1 MNPLKIVKLV
11 VLFCLPIFSSTSYAV
26 TCTANSVSVHVDPI
40 KISHST
46 TAGDTVWVSNSQTV
60 SVTCSDTDHMPQGEA
75 ARIYIDPDHEF
86 AHFLQGTNMK
96 LVVSID
102 GRSYDQSA
110 QAVTTQYQATLP
122 RTGSNGYCNSNSH
135 RNTSACL
142 ALPQT
147 FSFTFNL
154 SLVATGKLPDPLPAL
169 AGRTINKVF
178 VVDGIGSINSCSTH
192 CSASNPAKNFG
203 PALTGLN
210 NISYINCEPIVLI
223 ASDKGTDTVEFGRI
237 SITEAKAGKDNSHSK
252 QFAVIAAET
261 AGKHECRGINY
272 AITFTGT
279 THNSGTVFTGQGT
292 PDIGVTLQDAARPS
306 AGDIISGNRIDFTSG
321 AFNNQSDSR
330 RKEFMA
336 TLFWLKNPPQ
346 PGAFS
351 IPVNATVTFK

>member
-46 TAGDTVWVSNSQTV
+46 AAGDTVWVSNSQTV

-122 RTGSNGYCNSNSH
+122 RTGSNNHCNNG
-135 RNTSACL
+135 NTRSCP
-142 ALPQT
+142 ALSQT

-178 VVDGIGSINSCSTH
+178 VVDGIGGINACGTNCST
-192 CSASNPAKNFG
+192 SRPAKNFG

-210 NISYINCEPIVLI
+210 NISYINCEPIVSI
-223 ASDKGTDTVEFGRI
+223 ASDKGTDTVEFGRV
-237 SITEAKAGKDNSHSK
+237 SNNETQNGLLNGHSK
-252 QFAVIAAET
+252 QFAVIAAEA

-292 PDIGVTLQDAARPS
+292 PDIGVTLQDAARPG

>member
-11 VLFCLPIFSSTSYAV
+11 VLLCLPIFSSASYAV

-46 TAGDTVWVSNSQTV
+46 TAGDTVWVSNPQTV
-60 SVTCSDTDHMPQGEA
+60 SVTCRDTDYMPHGEA

-102 GRSYDQSA
+102 GRPYDQSA

-122 RTGSNGYCNSNSH
+122 RTRSDNYCSSNNHSH
-135 RNTSACL
+135 SSDCQAR
-142 ALPQT
+142 PQT

-178 VVDGIGSINSCSTH
+178 VVDGIGSINACGSHCST
-192 CSASNPAKNFG
+192 SNPAKNFG
-203 PALTGLN
+203 PALNGLN
-210 NISYINCEPIVLI
+210 NISYINCEPIVSI
-223 ASDKGTDTVEFGRI
+223 SSDKGTDTVEFGRI
-237 SITEAKAGKDNSHSK
+237 SITEAKVGKDNNHSK
-252 QFAVIAAET
+252 QFAVIAAEA

-272 AITFTGT
+272 AVTFTGT
-279 THNSGTVFTGQGT
+279 TSNSGAVFTGQGT
-292 PDIGVTLQDAARPS
+292 PDIGVTLQDAAHPGS
-306 AGDIISGNRIDFTSG
+306 GDIISGNRIDFASS
-321 AFNNQSDSR
+321 AFTNQSDSR

-346 PGAFS
+346 PGTFS

>member
-11 VLFCLPIFSSTSYAV
+11 VLLYLPIFSSSSYAV

-46 TAGDTVWVSNSQTV
+46 AAGDTVWVSNPQTV
-60 SVTCSDTDHMPQGEA
+60 SVTCRDTDHMPQGEA

-102 GRSYDQSA
+102 GSSYDQSA
-110 QAVTTQYQATLP
+110 QAVTTHYQATLP
-122 RTGSNGYCNSNSH
+122 HTGSNNHCNSS
-135 RNTSACL
+135 RNNSACS
-142 ALPQT
+142 ALSQT

-169 AGRTINKVF
+169 GGRTINKVF
-178 VVDGIGSINSCSTH
+178 VVDGIGGINACGTH

-203 PALTGLN
+203 PALNGLN
-210 NISYINCEPIVLI
+210 NISYINCEPIVSI

-237 SITEAKAGKDNSHSK
+237 SITEAKAGKDNNHSK
-252 QFAVIAAET
+252 QFAVIATEA

-272 AITFTGT
+272 AVTFTGT
-279 THNSGTVFTGQGT
+279 TRNSGSVFTGQGT
-292 PDIGVTLQDAARPS
+292 PDIGVTLQDIAGPG
-306 AGDIISGNRIDFTSG
+306 AGDIISGNRIDFTSS
-321 AFNNQSDSR
+321 AFSNQSDSR

-346 PGAFS
+346 PGTFS

>member
-1 MNPLKIVKLV
+1 MNPLNIVKLV
-11 VLFCLPIFSSTSYAV
+11 VLLCLPIFSSTSYAV
-26 TCTANSVSVHVDPI
+26 TCTANSLSVHVDPI

-46 TAGDTVWVSNSQTV
+46 AAGDTVWVSNSQTV
-60 SVTCSDTDHMPQGEA
+60 SVTCRDTDHMPQGEA

-122 RTGSNGYCNSNSH
+122 RTGSNGYCNSNNH
-135 RNTSACL
+135 RNSSDCL
-142 ALPQT
+142 ARSQT
-147 FSFTFNL
+147 FPFTFNL

-169 AGRTINKVF
+169 VGRTINKVF
-178 VVDGIGSINSCSTH
+178 VVDGIGGINACGTNCST
-192 CSASNPAKNFG
+192 SRPAKNFG

-210 NISYINCEPIVLI
+210 NISYINCEPIVSI

-237 SITEAKAGKDNSHSK
+237 SITEAKTGKDNGHRK
-252 QFAVIAAET
+252 QFAVIAAEA
-261 AGKHECRGINY
+261 AGKHECRGIDY
-272 AITFTGT
+272 AVTFSGT
-279 THNSGTVFTGQGT
+279 TQNNGAVFTGQGT
-292 PDIGVTLQDAARPS
+292 PDIGVTLQDAAQS
-306 AGDIISGNRIDFTSG
+306 GSGDIISGNRIDFTSS
-321 AFNNQSDSR
+321 AFSSQSDSR

-336 TLFWLKNPPQ
+336 TLFWLKNPPR
-346 PGAFS
+346 PGTFS

>member
-26 TCTANSVSVHVDPI
+26 TCTANSVSVHAAPI

-46 TAGDTVWVSNSQTV
+46 AAGDTVWVSNPQTV
-60 SVTCSDTDHMPQGEA
+60 SVTCHDTDHMPRGEA

-86 AHFLQGTNMK
+86 EDFLLGTNMK
-96 LVVSID
+96 LVVSIN
-102 GRSYDQSA
+102 GQSYDRSA

-122 RTGSNGYCNSNSH
+122 RTGSNNHCNNG
-135 RNTSACL
+135 NTRSCP
-142 ALPQT
+142 ALSQT

-178 VVDGIGSINSCSTH
+178 VVDGIGGINACGTNCST
-192 CSASNPAKNFG
+192 SRPAKNFG
-203 PALTGLN
+203 PALAGLN
-210 NISYINCEPIVLI
+210 NISYINCEPIVSI

-252 QFAVIAAET
+252 QFAVIAAEA

-292 PDIGVTLQDAARPS
+292 PDIGVTLQDAARPG